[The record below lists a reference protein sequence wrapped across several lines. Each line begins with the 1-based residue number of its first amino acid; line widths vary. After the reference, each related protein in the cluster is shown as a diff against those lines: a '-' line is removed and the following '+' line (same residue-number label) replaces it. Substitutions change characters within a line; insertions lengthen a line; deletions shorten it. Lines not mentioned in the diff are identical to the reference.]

1 MFGTVLI
8 SIVTL
13 MHLYVFWRAVSVPF
27 IKSRIPKKYII
38 GAGLILW
45 ILFFL
50 GRVYGHHG
58 GGIPAK
64 ILEFIGMNWMAGLF
78 LIFVCLLAM
87 DLITGFGLF
96 LSRLASRLRGLA
108 LVIGIG
114 LSVIAS
120 VQGLRPPVVENYDVS
135 LSELPDE
142 MDKIVIIAL
151 SDLHLGSMLGPRWLQ
166 ARIAQVT
173 KQKPD
178 LVVLLGDIFE
188 GHGEGGDEIL
198 TVMNRL
204 SAPLGVWAVYGNHE
218 FHGRHNR
225 SEAPIK
231 KAKFKVLRNGWTEL
245 GPGLI
250 LAGVDDLT
258 TIKRRTGQGSNYISK
273 TLAGRPP
280 GATILLS
287 HTPWEAEKA
296 AKAGVVLMFC
306 GHTHGRQIWP
316 FDYLVKR
323 RYPLLEG
330 RYEVSGMTVI
340 VSRGT
345 GTWGPRMR
353 LWSPGEILRVTLH
366 GKEKHQSK
374 GKQSAE
380 NAGCMRN
387 S

>member
-1 MFGTVLI
+1 MFGTILI

-13 MHLYVFWRAVSVPF
+13 MHVYVFGRAVSVSF
-27 IKSRIPKKYII
+27 IKSRIPQKYII
-38 GAGLILW
+38 GTGLLLW

-58 GGIPAK
+58 VGTPAK
-64 ILEFIGMNWMAGLF
+64 VLEFIGMNWMAGLF
-78 LIFVCLLAM
+78 LIFICLLAM

-96 LSRLASRLRGLA
+96 LPRLASRLRGLS
-108 LVIGIG
+108 LVIGMG
-114 LSVIAS
+114 LSVIAL

-135 LSELPDE
+135 LSELPNE
-142 MDKIVIIAL
+142 MDNTVIIAI
-151 SDLHLGSMLGPRWLQ
+151 SDLHLGSLLGPRWLQ

-173 KQKPD
+173 EQKPD

-188 GHGEGGDEIL
+188 GHGEGGDELL

-218 FHGRHNR
+218 FHRRHNQR
-225 SEAPIK
+225 EAPIN

-245 GPGLI
+245 RPGLI

-258 TIKRRTGQGSNYISK
+258 TIQRRTGQVSHYISK
-273 TLAGRPP
+273 TLVGRPP

-287 HTPWEAEKA
+287 HTPWETEKA
-296 AKAGVVLMFC
+296 AKAGVGLMFG
-306 GHTHGRQIWP
+306 GHTHGGQIWP
-316 FDYLVKR
+316 FNYLVKR

-330 RYEVSGMTVI
+330 RYEVNGMTVI

-366 GKEKHQSK
+366 RKEKLGS
-374 GKQSAE
+374 GDRATE
-380 NAGCMRN
+380 IF
-387 S
+387 

>member
-1 MFGTVLI
+1 MFGTILI

-13 MHLYVFWRAVSVPF
+13 MQVYVFWRAASVPF

-58 GGIPAK
+58 VGTPAK
-64 ILEFIGMNWMAGLF
+64 ILEFTGMNWMAGLF
-78 LIFVCLLAM
+78 LIFICLLAV

-108 LVIGIG
+108 LVVGIG
-114 LSVIAS
+114 LSVIAF

-135 LSELPDE
+135 LSELPNE
-142 MDKIVIIAL
+142 LENTVIIAL

-178 LVVLLGDIFE
+178 LVLLLGDIFE
-188 GHGEGGDEIL
+188 GHGEDGDELL

-218 FHGRHNR
+218 FHRRHNQ
-225 SEAPIK
+225 SEAPINK
-231 KAKFKVLRNGWTEL
+231 SKFKVLRNSWTEL
-245 GPGLI
+245 SSGLI

-258 TIKRRTGQGSNYISK
+258 TIKRRLGQGSNYISK
-273 TLAGRPP
+273 TLVGKPP

-287 HTPWEAEKA
+287 HTPWETEKA
-296 AKAGVVLMFC
+296 AKAGVDLMLC
-306 GHTHGRQIWP
+306 GHTHGGQIWP
-316 FDYLVKR
+316 FDYLVKH

-330 RYEVSGMTVI
+330 RYEVNGMTVI

-353 LWSPGEILRVTLH
+353 LWRPGEILRVTLH
-366 GKEKHQSK
+366 RKE
-374 GKQSAE
+374 
-380 NAGCMRN
+380 
-387 S
+387 